1 MRLEQLQAFLQ
12 IVQTGSF
19 QQAAI
24 RCGVNQSTVSRQIQ
38 AMEADL
44 GLELFHRNSQAK
56 LTLAGERLL
65 PHIRNICQE
74 WQIAA
79 QDIKDLVSGNQAALS
94 IAAIHSFSAYYLP
107 AVLRQFSH
115 DYPKVHP
122 QVTSLGSDRAI
133 SYLNDGSVDIAIVMS
148 HPQLHFGKEIV
159 AEVLYHEPIEVL
171 VSANHPLATHQLIPW
186 CELIRYPQ
194 VIFRDGYGMKRL
206 VKDKFEFSNT
216 KLQAVLEVSS
226 LDAFRGV
233 VRQGELVALLPHSA
247 MFEAIHDPTLAI
259 RPLVCNSN
267 VSTSENFH
275 FTRTVAI
282 ATTGDRLKIPSI
294 KSFWDLILENVP
306 PKFSSENLI
315 AS

>member
-1 MRLEQLQAFLQ
+1 MRLEQLQAFLE

-65 PHIRNICQE
+65 PHVRQICQE
-74 WQIAA
+74 WQIAV
-79 QDIKDLVSGNQAALS
+79 QDIKDLVSGNQSELC

-107 AVLRQFSH
+107 AVLGQFSR
-115 DYPKVHP
+115 DYPHIRP

-133 SYLNDGSVDIAIVMS
+133 NSLKDGAVDIAIVMS
-148 HPQLHFGKEIV
+148 RPQLHFGKEIV
-159 AEVLYHEPIEVL
+159 MEVLYDESIEVL
-171 VSANHPLATHQLIPW
+171 VAASHPLAKYQSIPW
-186 CELIRYPQ
+186 CELILYPQ
-194 VIFRDGYGMKRL
+194 VVFRDGYGMQRL
-206 VKDKFEFSNT
+206 VKDKFELNNN

-233 VRQGELVALLPHSA
+233 VRQGELVGLLPHSA
-247 MFEAIHDPTLAI
+247 LLEANNDSTLAV
-259 RPLVCNSN
+259 RPLACNSN
-267 VSTSENFH
+267 IATSESFN

-282 ATTGDRLKIPSI
+282 ATTGDRLQIPSI
-294 KSFWDLILENVP
+294 KRFWQLVIENIP
-306 PKFSSENLI
+306 PQSPAENLI